1 MSRRHFSPQAFP
13 KDNMKACK
21 SFYFF
26 LGLLLIAAPPE
37 TRSARAVSALS
48 SAPTQ
53 SSEWTKKP
61 VERKK
66 EGIATVTLREVRA
79 ADQSKFDRVV
89 FEFKEAQAVPGYH
102 VEYISMPIK
111 DTADRVVKLYGK
123 AFLRV
128 DLNPAVAHSI
138 ETGAPSLGVREKR
151 VNLKT
156 VIEFKQVEDFEGVVT
171 YALGLSRKKPFQVT
185 EMLNPARLVID
196 IKH

>member
-1 MSRRHFSPQAFP
+1 
-13 KDNMKACK
+13 MKACK
-21 SFYFF
+21 SFFFF
-26 LGLLLIAAPPE
+26 LGLLFIVAPPE
-37 TRSARAVSALS
+37 TRSARSVSAS
-48 SAPTQ
+48 SAAPVQ
-53 SSEWTKKP
+53 SNEWTKKP

-89 FEFKEAQAVPGYH
+89 FEFKEAQAVPGYR
-102 VEYISMPIK
+102 VEYVSLPIK

-128 DLNPAVAHSI
+128 DLSPAIAHSI
-138 ETGAPSLGVREKR
+138 ETGAPSLGEREKR

-185 EMLNPARLVID
+185 ELLNPTRLVID